1 MREGQLLTLQNKM
14 DKMDKMDMVHYV
26 DADVVT
32 EIINFL
38 VDITFWLSLLLG

>member
-1 MREGQLLTLQNKM
+1 MYKM
-14 DKMDKMDMVHYV
+14 DKMDYV

>member
-1 MREGQLLTLQNKM
+1 MREGQLLTLQN
-14 DKMDKMDMVHYV
+14 KMDKMDMVHYV